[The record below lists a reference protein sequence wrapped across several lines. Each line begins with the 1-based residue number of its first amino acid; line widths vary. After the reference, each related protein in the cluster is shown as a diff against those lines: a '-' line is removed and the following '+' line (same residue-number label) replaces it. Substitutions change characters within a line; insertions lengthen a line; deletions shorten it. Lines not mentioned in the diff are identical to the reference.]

1 MNMRICLLEIPIA
14 NPLFEDPKS
23 ALSLLEIKQIT

>member
-1 MNMRICLLEIPIA
+1 MNIRICEFEFPIA

-23 ALSLLEIKQIT
+23 ALSLLKIK